1 MSTYT
6 DLSTSCDSG
15 DPVTTTLMAA
25 LRDNPEAI
33 ANGNAGAAA
42 DIYVET
48 AGIRDAAVTTGDGE
62 KLEPARSTDGVDS
75 FLVGRRRAI
84 SNSVVAQTSP
94 AQYINRAGSYVIRL
108 NHTNA
113 AGGKASFGRLL
124 VNGATVFSSSAT
136 TTSTSDYHQLTLA
149 AGDYWQVQCIYSSG
163 STVGLMTSDAY
174 IMCDNPLSE
183 ARPDGIPT
191 NNGGTYSIELF

>member
-15 DPVTTTLMAA
+15 DPVTTTLMAG

-42 DIYVET
+42 DIYIET
-48 AGIRDAAVTTGDGE
+48 AGIRDAAVTVGEGE
-62 KLEPARSTDGVDS
+62 KLEPATSTDGVDS
-75 FLVGRRRAI
+75 LIVGRRRAI
-84 SNSVVAQTSP
+84 SNTSVAQTSP
-94 AQYINRAGSYVIRL
+94 AQHINRAGSYVIRL
-108 NHTNA
+108 NHTNTTPA
-113 AGGKASFGRLL
+113 KSSFGRLL

-136 TTSTSDYHQLTLA
+136 TTSTSDYHQLTLSP
-149 AGDYWQVQCIYSSG
+149 GDYWQVQCIYNSG
-163 STVGLMTSDAY
+163 SSVGLMTSDAY
-174 IMCDNPLSE
+174 IMCDNPLSD

-191 NNGGTYSIELF
+191 NNGGTLSLEF